1 MSGELVMAPKTPAS
15 CVDDRRGLDNGGP
28 ANDSVRL
35 LIVHANEVMRAGL
48 AAMLEMLPVRT
59 EALLC
64 EDVRSAMVLAE
75 KQIPDVLVLSVSSGG
90 KVSLKDAQAK
100 ELTARASA
108 AGTKILIL
116 LSSADDE
123 KVFENVAEPCDGILV
138 EQGITT
144 AAIGEALVRLKSGDM
159 PIPSTLLREL
169 LSEVRSLRDQDDAS
183 SAKGSH
189 LTPREAETLRLLVQ
203 GLRNKQIARR
213 LGISE
218 HGVKRHVAN
227 ILAKLNC
234 PNRTMAAALAIREG
248 LVDGS

>member
-1 MSGELVMAPKTPAS
+1 MDRKYPAS
-15 CVDDRRGLDNGGP
+15 CIDAGQRGSGNGRISREP
-28 ANDSVRL
+28 VRI

-48 AAMLEMLPVRT
+48 AAMLEMLPVRA

-64 EDVRSAMVLAE
+64 EDVQSATTLAE
-75 KQIPDVLVLSVSSGG
+75 NENPDVIILSVSTSG
-90 KVSLKDAQAK
+90 KVSLKDAQARA
-100 ELTARASA
+100 LTARASA

-116 LSSADDE
+116 LGSSDDE

-138 EQGITT
+138 EQGITS
-144 AAIGEALVRLKSGDM
+144 AAIGEALMRLQSGDM
-159 PIPSTLLREL
+159 PIPSTLVREL
-169 LSEVRSLRDQDDAS
+169 LSEVRSLRDQDDAH

-189 LTPREAETLRLLVQ
+189 LTPREFETLELLVQ
-203 GLRNKQIARR
+203 GLPNKQIARR

-248 LVDGS
+248 LVDIP

>member
-1 MSGELVMAPKTPAS
+1 MSGDLVMAWNTPVT
-15 CVDDRRGLDNGGP
+15 CVDGQIRQGDDRRTS
-28 ANDSVRL
+28 DSVRI

-48 AAMLEMLPVRT
+48 ATMLEMLPVRT

-64 EDVRSAMVLAE
+64 EDVRSATALAE
-75 KQIPDVLVLSVSSGG
+75 NDDLDIIILSVSTSG
-90 KVSLKDAQAK
+90 KVSLKDAEAK
-100 ELTARASA
+100 ALAARASA
-108 AGTKILIL
+108 VGTKILIL

-138 EQGITT
+138 EQGITS
-144 AAIGEALVRLKSGDM
+144 AAIGEALMRLQSGDM
-159 PIPSTLLREL
+159 PIPTALVREL
-169 LSEVRSLRDQDDAS
+169 LSEVRSLRDQDES
-183 SAKGSH
+183 GFAKGSH
-189 LTPREAETLRLLVQ
+189 LTPREFETLKLLVQ

-248 LVDGS
+248 LVDIS

>member
-1 MSGELVMAPKTPAS
+1 MAPKYPAS
-15 CVDDRRGLDNGGP
+15 CVDGQIGPDNGWLPG
-28 ANDSVRL
+28 DSVRII
-35 LIVHANEVMRAGL
+35 IVHANEVMRAGL

-64 EDVRSAMVLAE
+64 EDVQSAAELAE
-75 KQIPDVLVLSVSSGG
+75 NEDPDVIILSVSTGG

-100 ELTARASA
+100 ALTARASA

-123 KVFENVAEPCDGILV
+123 KFFENVAEPCDGILV
-138 EQGITT
+138 EQGITS
-144 AAIGEALVRLKSGDM
+144 AAIGEALMRLRSGDM
-159 PIPSTLLREL
+159 PIPSALVREL
-169 LSEVRSLRDQDDAS
+169 LSEVRSLRDQDDSHFAR
-183 SAKGSH
+183 GSH
-189 LTPREAETLRLLVQ
+189 LTPREFETLKLLVQ

-248 LVDGS
+248 LVDIS